1 MTQLVFIDNG
11 KPVTDSLAVAETFS
25 KRHDD
30 VLKAIR
36 NLECSDDFRLRNF
49 AETPYTHPQNGQTYS
64 KYLITQDGF
73 SFLVMGF
80 TGKEAARFKE
90 MYIGEFNRMRDQL
103 SVPMPKV
110 PLANMEHDKITK
122 LLQMVRM
129 AEQGDL
135 FTPET
140 DRAIRKQIAEMIT
153 GQPRV
158 ETAPQPARLPR
169 PAGNW
174 YTTKEVAAIAKVT
187 VHLISKLSSEHGL
200 RTEQFCRL
208 ESNRSGENST
218 GLTWVVYNETAK
230 DLLVEYANERIALG
244 YTPRL
249 GQKWSRKR
257 ARG

>member
-11 KPVTDSLAVAETFS
+11 KPVTDSLTVAETFS
-25 KRHDD
+25 KDHKHVTRD
-30 VLKAIR
+30 IR
-36 NLECSDDFRLRNF
+36 ELECSEEFHRSNF
-49 AETPYTHPQNGQTYS
+49 GLVDYIDAGGRTYQ

-103 SVPMPKV
+103 SMPIPKV

-230 DLLVEYANERIALG
+230 DLLVGYANERIALG

-249 GQKWSRKR
+249 GQKWSRKK
-257 ARG
+257 ARK